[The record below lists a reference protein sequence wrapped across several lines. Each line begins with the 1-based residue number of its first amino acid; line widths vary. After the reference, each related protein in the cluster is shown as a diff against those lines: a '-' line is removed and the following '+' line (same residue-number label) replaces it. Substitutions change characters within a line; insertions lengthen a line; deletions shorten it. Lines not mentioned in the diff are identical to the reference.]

1 MDLLPCLSLCFGKC
15 RCCSADS
22 ASRDKSHRCTR
33 RRLLHGGLKI
43 DFAKEGRSRSM
54 VLHFNTVMQAL
65 YSAAIRDLL
74 DGIDESHS
82 PQSLLD
88 AKSRLMLQHWPL
100 KFQNYAV
107 IYMPRGSSL
116 LAAAHWDT
124 LRGAFGREIGPSAAL
139 LLSDRHLVLI
149 AEENHFADSDSDAT
163 PSMAGLSH
171 IFRGGGWRVTKQ
183 RSNAVRVGSFLSCV
197 WQTQRRDSNSY
208 FRLKNATKCL
218 GWLSRRK

>member
-1 MDLLPCLSLCFGKC
+1 
-15 RCCSADS
+15 
-22 ASRDKSHRCTR
+22 
-33 RRLLHGGLKI
+33 
-43 DFAKEGRSRSM
+43 M

-65 YSAAIRDLL
+65 YSPAIRDLL

-149 AEENHFADSDSDAT
+149 AEEKSFRRFGFGRDAKY
-163 PSMAGLSH
+163 
-171 IFRGGGWRVTKQ
+171 GGIITYIPRRRLARHET
-183 RSNAVRVGSFLSCV
+183 
-197 WQTQRRDSNSY
+197 TEQRRAC
-208 FRLKNATKCL
+208 RLILELRVADTTERLELLFPAEKCDEVL
-218 GWLSRRK
+218 RLAQQAEMKGGMPWRGTLSMQPDLER